1 MLLPYRNS
9 LPLLAIGELPCYL
22 AIVYLATEELP
33 CYLAFVLSLP
43 GSILVPHCYYFIEIP
58 SLLNQ
63 IVHPVT
69 EVSPLP
75 TWLQSWVS
83 QQVGLIP
90 VRNVDQYPSG
100 FPSRPVV
107 VLSEDLDLYCR
118 LTKIQAMN
126 RSYTLYTMHTHLVME
141 VLKIILDRFVLHKF
155 SKVGSTEQIFFFM

>member
-1 MLLPYRNS
+1 MLLGYSLSGHWRTALLLSFCLEFAWFNSCPPLLLLYRNPQPAESDSTSGHWS
-9 LPLLAIGELPCYL
+9 L
-22 AIVYLATEELP
+22 
-33 CYLAFVLSLP
+33 
-43 GSILVPHCYYFIEIP
+43 
-58 SLLNQ
+58 
-63 IVHPVT
+63 
-69 EVSPLP
+69 PLP

-126 RSYTLYTMHTHLVME
+126 RSYTLYTMLTHLVME